1 MAHLAKMIVPVRVPT
16 LPSRPRTASKSS
28 GLVVALSDPDGD
40 PQLSHWHR
48 SMALGQIIDYGSS
61 FEPAMPLSGSPTIK
75 LLYGSKG
82 RSASTKSVVRC
93 ACLGVR
99 REVPAGR
106 IWPHF

>member
-48 SMALGQIIDYGSS
+48 SMSLGQVIDPGSR
-61 FEPAMPLSGSPTIK
+61 FDPAMPLSGSPSINCYTGT
-75 LLYGSKG
+75 LGS
-82 RSASTKSVVRC
+82 
-93 ACLGVR
+93 
-99 REVPAGR
+99 
-106 IWPHF
+106 